1 MRIGELARRTGTTT
15 RALRHYE
22 QAGLIASAR
31 AANGYRVYEEGAVV
45 RVSNIRYLLG
55 VGLTLEDVTA
65 FASCLDGHM
74 PARAPSAQGLAIARE
89 RLAVLDA
96 RIAAQT
102 EARDRLAAALAS
114 QSAAQSGAQSGARVG
129 SEGQPAFPAGA
140 QAGAGS
146 STDIGAPLGSR

>member
-1 MRIGELARRTGTTT
+1 MRIGELARRTGTTA

-22 QAGLIASAR
+22 EAGLISSVR
-31 AANGYRVYEEGAVV
+31 ADNGYRVYDEGAVV

-55 VGLTLEDVTA
+55 AGLTLEDVAA
-65 FASCLDGHM
+65 FAACLDGHV
-74 PARAPSAQGLAIARE
+74 PAAEPSPRGLAIARE

-114 QSAAQSGAQSGARVG
+114 HGRARPAASAAR
-129 SEGQPAFPAGA
+129 
-140 QAGAGS
+140 AGAGS
-146 STDIGAPLGSR
+146 PTAAGAPSGSGQAT